1 MRSRSVLLL
10 VSLTLARVGFAAD
23 WVVFQDPIEK
33 AFTLDV
39 PKGWTVKGGL
49 FRLGYSDYRPMI
61 DLISPDRNIN
71 VRMGDIAV
79 PNYALPNTLHPEGDT
94 IDLGAQ
100 AQMTV
105 SRYHAGQEYAAAYAK
120 TRFKDVCPALTPQ
133 PAPSPAPRLTGAA
146 EDATVKQSSEGEAA
160 FRCDGGRVA
169 YVYAKTALYAGFW
182 QVHLLASYV
191 AAPDQVGLAR
201 SILEQGTRSFK
212 LDDAWIAYQK
222 RMDAEALLYQQ
233 QRQRDRRRMISQQVA
248 QFEASMQAMQGQ
260 VAAFERGQA
269 RQAKQVETWG
279 NILTGI
285 TPTTDPYGNTHDVWT
300 GSKSGYWMDGRGN
313 YINSDLSPGPGWVKL
328 TPKP

>member
-1 MRSRSVLLL
+1 MLSKFALL
-10 VSLTLARVGFAAD
+10 VFSLSSARVIVAAD

-39 PKGWTVKGGL
+39 PTGWTAKGGL

-61 DLISPDRNIN
+61 DLLSPDGKVNARL
-71 VRMGDIAV
+71 GDVAV
-79 PNYALPNTLHPEGDT
+79 PNYALPNAQHPEGDT

-105 SRYHAGQEYAAAYAK
+105 SRYRIGQEYAAAYAK
-120 TRFKDVCPALTPQ
+120 TRFKDMCPALAPQ
-133 PAPSPAPRLTGAA
+133 PAGPVLRLTVPAV
-146 EDATVKQSSEGEAA
+146 DATVKQTTEGEAA
-160 FRCDGGRVA
+160 FRCDAARVA
-169 YVYAKTALYAGFW
+169 YVYAKTALYTGFW
-182 QVHLLASYV
+182 QVHLLVSYV
-191 AAPDQVGLAR
+191 APPDQVAAAR
-201 SILEQGTRSFK
+201 AILEEGTRSFK
-212 LDDAWIAYQK
+212 LNDAWIAYQK
-222 RMDAEALLYQQ
+222 KMDADALVY
-233 QRQRDRRRMISQQVA
+233 QRQRQADRRRAISQQVA

-313 YINSDLSPGPGWVKL
+313 YINSDLSPGPGWQRL
-328 TPKP
+328 TPKE